1 MFQLSEIII
10 VVLGLLVGLGIASIL
25 TASGKAELMLENA
38 HLQSELDSY
47 RYARTDEGIE
57 ATPDAQLHTGTNG

>member
-1 MFQLSEIII
+1 
-10 VVLGLLVGLGIASIL
+10 
-25 TASGKAELMLENA
+25 MLENA

-47 RYARTDEGIE
+47 RYARTYEAIK